1 MYLKSLLI
9 STITP
14 AITRMSESLS
24 PTSPDSSPPQVIP
37 AARAFVAAVER
48 MHVVLGAVVAVA
60 ALALT
65 HAAALG
71 SRGHW
76 TAVLAGL
83 VLGGG
88 NFHALAVLTT
98 RMLLSDEP
106 ATRNTAIVLLMAKMG
121 VLAVLMFGVF
131 QWLRPDGVTLILA
144 MTLAPLC
151 LMVEAVRRGGRLTP
165 AAPQDLTR
173 TGSLS

>member
-1 MYLKSLLI
+1 MLTKLFVI
-9 STITP
+9 SPFKPTSPT
-14 AITRMSESLS
+14 MSESLNQTLPES
-24 PTSPDSSPPQVIP
+24 TPSQVIP

-60 ALALT
+60 AVAMT

-106 ATRNTAIVLLMAKMG
+106 ASRNTAIVMLMFKIG
-121 VLAVLMFGVF
+121 AVAALMFGVF
-131 QWLRPDGVTLILA
+131 QWLRPDGMTLILA
-144 MTLAPLC
+144 MSLAPLC
-151 LMVEAVRRGGRLTP
+151 LIVEALRRGGRLSP
-165 AAPQDLTR
+165 VAN
-173 TGSLS
+173 GSLS